1 MPSSLW
7 KDIKKTVKDGI
18 SVAADKT
25 EEYTKIGK
33 IKVEILNI
41 NRNIDKAHTNLGI
54 EIYSLMKSKS
64 PGDISKNAKALKLV
78 GEIDKL
84 KTSLKA
90 KEKEI
95 KEVKKESAVENKTKE
110 SPTPSKAK
118 TTGAKKTGTKS
129 TKK

>member
-18 SVAADKT
+18 SVAAEKT

-41 NRNIDKAHTNLGI
+41 NRNIDKAHTKLGQ
-54 EIYSLMKSKS
+54 EVYTLMKSKS
-64 PGDISKNAKALKLV
+64 PGDISKNAKTLKLV
-78 GEIDKL
+78 SEIDKL
-84 KTSLKA
+84 KASLKA

-95 KEVKKESAVENKTKE
+95 KEVKKEAAAESKTKE
-110 SPTPSKAK
+110 SPTPSTTKA
-118 TTGAKKTGTKS
+118 TGAKKTGTKS
-129 TKK
+129 AKK